1 MGILSVFMVAISTA
15 LLAAGATGWAGTWAL
30 ASGAVLSMIA
40 AVTMAV
46 SLEAR
51 APDVR

>member
-1 MGILSVFMVAISTA
+1 MGIVSVVMVAVSTA
-15 LLAAGATGWAGTWAL
+15 LLALGAAGFAGTWAL

-40 AVTMAV
+40 AVALAV